1 MRLNSGALCTSMQ
14 DVGGLPPFFPLSLL
28 CLDVSALAPIARKLR
43 PPILYFCHMVTDCRF
58 VACHKNS
65 TEPREPAK
73 MYRPS
78 YSFFLYSKA

>member
-14 DVGGLPPFFPLSLL
+14 DVGGLLPFFPLSLL

-43 PPILYFCHMVTDCRF
+43 PPILIFCHMVTCCRF
-58 VACHKNS
+58 VEYRKDP
-65 TEPREPAK
+65 TEPPK

-78 YSFFLYSKA
+78 